1 MKSNK
6 RKYLKERIEQLLII
20 VNALII
26 MFIATT
32 VETLGNATYNKILI
46 VLFIITIINTKVL
59 TKYGKSFR

>member
-32 VETLGNATYNKILI
+32 IETLGNVTYNKILI
-46 VLFIITIINTKVL
+46 VLFIIMFINTKVL

>member
-32 VETLGNATYNKILI
+32 VETLGNATYNKILF
-46 VLFIITIINTKVL
+46 VLFIIMIINTKVL